1 MVCRHVYTVRIYL
14 TSAAPVKTAKIF
26 QHGNSQ
32 AVRLPKEFRFDT
44 ESVLIRRD
52 GNAVVLEPVHDWPEG
67 YVESFAGMPS
77 DVRRPAQGKPE
88 KREPI
93 T

>member
-1 MVCRHVYTVRIYL
+1 MTTMR
-14 TSAAPVKTAKIF
+14 AKVF
-26 QHGNSQ
+26 WTGRSQ
-32 AVRLPKEFRFDT
+32 AVRLPKEFRFEAET
-44 ESVLIRRD
+44 VSVRRE
-52 GNAVVLEPVHDWPEG
+52 GNAVVLEPIHDWPEG
-67 YVESFAGMPS
+67 YAESFAGMPS

>member
-1 MVCRHVYTVRIYL
+1 MTAMRATVFWTGR
-14 TSAAPVKTAKIF
+14 
-26 QHGNSQ
+26 SQ
-32 AVRLPKEFRFDT
+32 AVRLPKEFRFDAD
-44 ESVLIRRD
+44 SVLIRREGD
-52 GNAVVLEPVHDWPEG
+52 AVVLEPVHDWPEG
-67 YVESFAGMPS
+67 YAESFADMPS